1 MSRERNLSYVINRG
15 SNSGISIMRIFR
27 GKKERIREFE
37 EFCEIQKPSIVELI
51 NKAFNVII
59 DKKNALVSESQNKL
73 QEKLKI
79 KNKEMENNEKE
90 NLEQDKKLDVFIQSK
105 REEIDDLQKQIEREK
120 DIYKKLQKKH
130 KYLGEWVKN
139 R

>member
-1 MSRERNLSYVINRG
+1 
-15 SNSGISIMRIFR
+15 MRIFR
-27 GKKERIREFE
+27 GKKVRIREFE
-37 EFCEIQKPSIVELI
+37 EVCEVQKPSIVELI

-105 REEIDDLQKQIEREK
+105 REEVDDLQKQIEREK
-120 DIYKKLQKKH
+120 DIYQKLQKKH
-130 KYLGEWVKN
+130 KYLWEGVEN

>member
-1 MSRERNLSYVINRG
+1 
-15 SNSGISIMRIFR
+15 MRIFR
-27 GKKERIREFE
+27 GKKVRIREFE
-37 EFCEIQKPSIVELI
+37 EVCEVQKPSIVELI

-120 DIYKKLQKKH
+120 DIYQKLQKKH
-130 KYLGEWVKN
+130 KYLWEGVEN

>member
-1 MSRERNLSYVINRG
+1 
-15 SNSGISIMRIFR
+15 
-27 GKKERIREFE
+27 
-37 EFCEIQKPSIVELI
+37 
-51 NKAFNVII
+51 
-59 DKKNALVSESQNKL
+59 
-73 QEKLKI
+73 
-79 KNKEMENNEKE
+79 MENNEKE